1 MAQNLT
7 TNILI
12 NAKTGN
18 GFSKIGST
26 LTELGSIVD
35 GLSERLIDFDRES
48 VGVYRDYEMSM
59 RDAEVALSTTY
70 GRNTQQLQRV
80 MEQLD
85 ASATEWAATTIFH
98 TNDVANAISEAAH
111 AGWDYDQIMSGIP
124 AAMRL
129 AQAGGL
135 DLSEAVNYIVKA
147 TNAAGIGFEDLG
159 EFVDLWTFGAN
170 KSASTIGEFGDA
182 MLRMGS
188 TMRFAADP
196 EELMTLIAV
205 TADAGAVGSEAGT
218 MVRNSVMRLIAPT
231 QKASEAMELLGATS
245 EEVAELMNDEALAA
259 ANAELAS
266 RGFTVFDEST
276 GEMRPILDI
285 YTDLA
290 ACLADIA
297 GGYENISSNDEA
309 LSILSAIFPTRTI
322 TEALNLVN
330 AAAAGWDGL
339 YDAMK
344 GGDASGY
351 GEYAAETMMDTL
363 GGDIEIFESKVER
376 LKQVVGGELA
386 DDVSGVLEF
395 LGDVVDNVAELDE
408 GKLDALIKVAETL
421 AVAGPGLLVV
431 GGAFRLIGFAMTPI
445 GGATAALLALAG
457 AAAALNDLE
466 KSNFADNF
474 GDMELDTG
482 PILDYVHSLGDE
494 FRESYEY
501 IDAWHSAMDQAVES
515 YKNAS
520 SQFSGTLLSAMLTGA
535 QLTEE
540 DKTKLEG
547 LGDDMFAAVQA
558 GIEGHYSESANFWQM
573 LFGGEGAAEQNGA
586 YLGILDVTGSAYE
599 EAIAEAESIGQGLR
613 DAMTAAF
620 ADGKI
625 SDEEYQN
632 ILSYVKD
639 YNAALARAAAEAADE
654 ESQIRYQMLLNRGQN
669 ASLEELEE
677 ISQAMAEERDANL
690 AKLQEDYE
698 WNRAEAQVNGAS
710 EEDLAAAD
718 EAYREKRLKEETR
731 YAEFAMELWDSQMQ
745 QNGLG
750 ENYDWLSGVT
760 DAYLSGGISA
770 DTANELITEQLGK
783 SKYAGQSYNVL
794 ELGDAISGL
803 FSNTAR
809 EDLGQALGRWLAAAG
824 GEEAVEEQIA
834 YLRETGDQ
842 AMADLLTQMYATA
855 QLANNFEYGFN
866 DDGKFY
872 TSGTNE
878 RIGAHPNRSSAEEAL
893 LGGQEFSADA
903 ARQVVEAMGG
913 DDGVIGQY
921 LAALGESVV
930 NNELSQEVYSKGSEI
945 TGAYADAWEG
955 LVDDL
960 EAVYDFGAVLKDNPI
975 GGVTASEETILGKD
989 LAAWKL
995 LYGGIDAEQYRIQVE
1010 PELDAAALEAEL
1022 GTVAVPIDPYVDGED
1037 PMAALQEQ
1045 GVDVTIG
1052 ADATELSATIDG
1064 ADGQTLLEYVDGDT
1078 TELEMQITDQ
1088 DGRVLREWV
1097 TGDASQLE
1105 QIISS
1110 YSGRIV
1116 TVNIKSRQLFAEGG
1130 RATSASIFG
1139 EAGPEWAI
1147 PEEHSERTA
1156 ELLNAA
1162 RAASGFT
1169 WPDLLERFGG
1179 LNAGSGNTPSTFI
1192 YSPVIHAQDA
1202 RGVEA
1207 VLQEDKKRMEK
1218 WWADKQLRDAVEVY
1232 T

>member
-12 NAKTGN
+12 NARVGN
-18 GFSKIGST
+18 GFSKVGST

-35 GLSERLIDFDRES
+35 GMSQQLIDFGRES

-70 GRNTQQLQRV
+70 GRGTQQLRTV
-80 MEQLD
+80 MGQLD

-170 KSASTIGEFGDA
+170 KSASTIGEFGEA

-196 EELMTLIAV
+196 AELMTLIAA

-218 MVRNSVMRLIAPT
+218 MVRNSVMRMIAPT

-245 EEVAELMNDEALAA
+245 EEVSDLMNDEALAA

-266 RGFTVFDEST
+266 RGFTVFDEGT

-309 LSILSAIFPTRTI
+309 LGILSAIFPTRTI

-330 AAAAGWDGL
+330 AAANGWDGL

-386 DDVSGVLEF
+386 DDVSGGLEF
-395 LGDVVDNVAELDE
+395 FGGVVDSLAEMDE
-408 GKLDALIKVAETL
+408 DKLDMLIGAAEALA
-421 AVAGPGLLVV
+421 AAGPGLLLA
-431 GGAFRLIGFAMTPI
+431 GGAFRLIGFAMNPI
-445 GGATAALLALAG
+445 GGATTALLALGG
-457 AAAALNDLE
+457 AVAALNELE
-466 KSNFADNF
+466 ASNFADNF
-474 GDMELDTG
+474 GDMELDIQ
-482 PILDYVHSLGDE
+482 PILNYVHSLGDE
-494 FRESYEY
+494 FRESYED
-501 IDAWHSAMDQAVES
+501 IDAWHTAMDQAVES

-520 SQFSGTLLSAMLTGA
+520 SQFSGTLMTKMLTGA
-535 QLTEE
+535 QLTPE
-540 DKTKLEG
+540 DEKQLEG
-547 LGDDMFAAVQA
+547 LGDDMSAAVLA
-558 GIEGHYSESANFWQM
+558 GIEGHYSESGNFWRM
-573 LFGGEGAAEQNGA
+573 LFGGEGTAEKNEA
-586 YLGILDVTGSAYE
+586 YQGIIETTNSAYE

-613 DAMTAAF
+613 EAMTAAF
-620 ADGKI
+620 ADGQI
-625 SDEEYQN
+625 NDEEYQN

-639 YNAALARAAAEAADE
+639 YNAALARATAEAEDE
-654 ESQIRYQMLLNRGQN
+654 ESQIRYQMMLNRGQI
-669 ASLEELEE
+669 ASLDEMEE

-698 WNRAEAQVNGAS
+698 WNRAELQVNGGT
-710 EEDLAAAD
+710 EEELAAAD
-718 EAYREKRLKEETR
+718 EAYQAARLKEEAR
-731 YAEFAMELWDSQMQ
+731 YAGFATSLWDSQIR
-745 QNGLG
+745 QNGLA

-760 DAYLSGGISA
+760 DAYLSGGITA
-770 DTANELITEQLGK
+770 DTADELITEQLGK

-794 ELGDAISGL
+794 EIGDAISGI
-803 FSNTAR
+803 FNNTAR
-809 EDLGQALGRWLAAAG
+809 EDLGQALGRWLAAMG
-824 GEEAVEEQIA
+824 GEEAVEEQIG
-834 YLRETGDQ
+834 YLRETGEQ
-842 AMADLLTQMYATA
+842 AMADMLAQMYGAA
-855 QLANNFEYGFN
+855 QLVNDFEIVNYN
-866 DDGKFY
+866 GKF
-872 TSGTNE
+872 TTTGTNE
-878 RIGAHPNRSSAEEAL
+878 RIATHPNRSSAEETL
-893 LGGQEFSADA
+893 LGDQEFSADA
-903 ARQVVEAMGG
+903 ARQLVETLGG
-913 DDGVIGQY
+913 EDGVIGQY
-921 LAALGESVV
+921 LTALGESVV
-930 NNELSQEVYSKGSEI
+930 NDELSQEVYSKGSEI

-975 GGVTASEETILGKD
+975 GGVTASEETILGND
-989 LAAWKL
+989 LAAYQL
-995 LYGGIDAEQYRIQVE
+995 MYGGIDAEQYRIQVE

-1022 GTVAVPIDPYVDGED
+1022 GTVAVPIDPYVEGED

-1045 GVDVTIG
+1045 GVDVSVG

-1064 ADGQTLLEYVDGDT
+1064 EDGQTLLEYVDGDAT
-1078 TELEMQITDQ
+1078 DLQMEILDQ
-1088 DGRVLREWV
+1088 DGRTLQEWV

-1105 QIISS
+1105 RIINS
-1110 YSGRIV
+1110 YSGRVV
-1116 TVNIKSRQLFAEGG
+1116 TVNIRGRQLFAEGG

-1179 LNAGSGNTPSTFI
+1179 LNADSGHTPSTFV
-1192 YSPVIHAQDA
+1192 YSPVIYAQDA
-1202 RGVEA
+1202 RGVETA
-1207 VLQEDKKRMEK
+1207 LQEDKMRMEK
-1218 WWADKQLRDAVEVY
+1218 WWADKQLHDKLEVY
-1232 T
+1232 S